1 MDKMFIKLNMKI
13 KFKKHILPLFALL
26 VLTNCSAI
34 APASM
39 ESSFKYLGIAKGA
52 VDVASYN
59 ATGKTSTDH
68 LFSAAI
74 GKDCKISRII
84 KRQPICVEFDAKVF
98 KYKLYNKGKLIS
110 KNNVVNMKFPSEIYE
125 FKKSFNKDVKSKL
138 KSKNLKN
145 RKF

>member
-84 KRQPICVEFDAKVF
+84 KRQPICVEFDAKTGEISKFIPVTSNG
-98 KYKLYNKGKLIS
+98 KNKGLSGDTPKVS
-110 KNNVVNMKFPSEIYE
+110 KE
-125 FKKSFNKDVKSKL
+125 
-138 KSKNLKN
+138 
-145 RKF
+145 